1 MGGLIFCCKGD
12 YKFLPPDGILDDN
25 RNDHLYTAARQE
37 LHNLLASKLTREDIV
52 DRSKGDALAKGLV
65 VIQTLWFTAQ
75 CIASLVQRLALTELE
90 VVTLAYAVLNGI
102 TYFFWWDKPLDVQSP
117 VVLHLDVECPPA
129 REYARDMD
137 NTPSSGDPE
146 LKEIIRWWSLT
157 ILKASSS

>member
-1 MGGLIFCCKGD
+1 
-12 YKFLPPDGILDDN
+12 
-25 RNDHLYTAARQE
+25 
-37 LHNLLASKLTREDIV
+37 
-52 DRSKGDALAKGLV
+52 
-65 VIQTLWFTAQ
+65 
-75 CIASLVQRLALTELE
+75 LALTELE